1 MHYDRR
7 PPNPRSDMNPY
18 PERVR
23 EYHAGIRQYPDSR
36 VLCIPRPQDIHSNC
50 YMYLSYRSSN
60 LRSKT
65 PTMESPKFK
74 VVIVGGSVSGLTLAN
89 MLEKLNIDYVV
100 LEGYKTIAPQVGASI
115 GLQASGLR
123 ILDQIG
129 CADTLLDLVD
139 TPLSSQFIRDSE
151 GKEIAKFEGLA
162 KILEHRYEQDAIRE
176 AEQWLFC
183 KVE

>member
-1 MHYDRR
+1 
-7 PPNPRSDMNPY
+7 
-18 PERVR
+18 
-23 EYHAGIRQYPDSR
+23 
-36 VLCIPRPQDIHSNC
+36 
-50 YMYLSYRSSN
+50 
-60 LRSKT
+60 
-65 PTMESPKFK
+65 MESPKFK